1 MSGKKP
7 YTQFAVIGL
16 GRFGLSVV
24 KTLAKYDVSILAV
37 DANEHHLNES
47 ADFATSVVQANISE
61 EGALDSLSLG
71 NFDVVV
77 IATGEDF
84 EASVLATISAKE
96 QGAKQ
101 VVVKALGERQKRI
114 LEKIGADTVV
124 LPEIEMGARLARSLA
139 GPEPERCA
147 EQM

>member
-1 MSGKKP
+1 MSAKKP

-24 KTLAKYDVSILAV
+24 KTLAQYDASILAV
-37 DANEHHLNES
+37 DANEHHLNEA
-47 ADFATSVVQANISE
+47 ADFATHVVQVNISE

-71 NFDVVV
+71 SFDVVV

-84 EASVLATISAKE
+84 EASVLATIAAKE

-101 VVVKALGERQKRI
+101 VVVKAMGERQKRI
-114 LEKIGADTVV
+114 LEKIGADAVI

-139 GPEPERCA
+139 GPEPERCT
-147 EQM
+147 EQV